1 MRNVLTRFVCVCTVT
16 LLMNFGQSRAGII
29 VSNLTATVGG
39 TGTIYTPSA
48 TGTPQAYA
56 QEFTTGSQSVE
67 LAIGHRSL
75 GRCLGNFHRVCGAG
89 SG

>member
-1 MRNVLTRFVCVCTVT
+1 MRNVLTRFLCVFAAT
-16 LLMNFGQSRAGII
+16 LLVNFEQSHAGII

-56 QEFTTGSQSVE
+56 QEFNHRKPKRRTGY
-67 LAIGHRSL
+67 GHRVL